1 MTSVANDLS
10 FQEQIEKLV
19 FPVQTVVYFRS
30 GRHEIERR
38 KQKRKK
44 RWGDILFAILH
55 LWKRKELLL
64 LLLFIFSFLFLIF
77 LFLPISAL
85 AKLQLRFFF
94 SPVLFLLYV
103 DVERKKKVSQVE
115 AKKEDAL
122 DCTCIV
128 GTWKET
134 REAQKDA
141 QRPTSNYSAVQQ
153 QIEYRGS

>member
-1 MTSVANDLS
+1 MIFLFKSKSRNLS
-10 FQEQIEKLV
+10 FRYKRLYIFAQVDTKLK
-19 FPVQTVVYFRS
+19 
-30 GRHEIERR
+30 EEN
-38 KQKRKK
+38 KKRTKKK

-94 SPVLFLLYV
+94 SPCSFLLYV

>member
-1 MTSVANDLS
+1 
-10 FQEQIEKLV
+10 
-19 FPVQTVVYFRS
+19 
-30 GRHEIERR
+30 
-38 KQKRKK
+38 
-44 RWGDILFAILH
+44 
-55 LWKRKELLL
+55 
-64 LLLFIFSFLFLIF
+64 
-77 LFLPISAL
+77 LPISAL
-85 AKLQLRFFF
+85 AKLQRFFF
-94 SPVLFLLYV
+94 FPSTFLLYV